1 MNAEVMFEG
10 IQAVAVVL
18 GVGFAVYETRRYRGQ
33 RNREAAMELLHAFQ
47 TPDFAKALVLVYR
60 LPDGLS
66 KSEIETQLG
75 ENLHLVY
82 AMTTTWE
89 SIGVLIHRG
98 EVDIELVDDF
108 FSGPIVV
115 SWHKLQRYFIGERAE
130 TGRETIGEWFQ
141 WLAEQF
147 AKREAE
153 ASPVPAHVQYR
164 DWERG

>member
-1 MNAEVMFEG
+1 VGVEVVFEG
-10 IQAVAVVL
+10 IQALAVVV
-18 GVGFAVYETRRYRGQ
+18 GVGFAVYETRRYRQQ

-66 KSEIETQLG
+66 KEDIELRLG
-75 ENLHLVY
+75 EDLHLVY

-89 SIGVLIHRG
+89 SIGVLVLRG
-98 EVDIELVDDF
+98 EMDIELVDDF

-115 SWHKLQRYFIGERAE
+115 SWHKLKRYFDGERAQ

-147 AKREAE
+147 AKRESE
-153 ASPVPAHVQYR
+153 ASPVPAHVQYG
-164 DWERG
+164 DWRPR